1 MSSLL
6 LLCTPAPYRVRL
18 TGRPGLN
25 RSVPAWRPKPSGGV
39 GAARISPPTPPRDR
53 PLACSKLAPSPLQ
66 PCPLLWGQAPA
77 AYFPL

>member
-25 RSVPAWRPKPSGGV
+25 RSVPAWRPKLVNDNYSMPQCQLKR
-39 GAARISPPTPPRDR
+39 AMR
-53 PLACSKLAPSPLQ
+53 PVSFLV
-66 PCPLLWGQAPA
+66 
-77 AYFPL
+77 